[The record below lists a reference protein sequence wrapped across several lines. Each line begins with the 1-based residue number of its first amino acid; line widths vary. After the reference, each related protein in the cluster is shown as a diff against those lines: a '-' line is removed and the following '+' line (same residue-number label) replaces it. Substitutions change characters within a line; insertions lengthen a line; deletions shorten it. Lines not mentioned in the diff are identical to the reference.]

1 MEPTTPLINHETE
14 TLSRMTPVEAFLATP
29 ASSVRSET
37 PQDPEHQ
44 YLWRCFPDHV
54 WSQRVRDTSS
64 WVWGFGCDIQ
74 NLNGSPPMGLQTL
87 YPKQEPKT
95 KKLRRKGHPERE
107 GSFIQRSW
115 NMGSC

>member
-1 MEPTTPLINHETE
+1 MEPATPLMNDETE

-37 PQDPEHQ
+37 PQRSRTSIP
-44 YLWRCFPDHV
+44 LAVFPRPCMV
-54 WSQRVRDTSS
+54 TTCSRYIILGMGFWVRYSESQ
-64 WVWGFGCDIQ
+64 WQ
-74 NLNGSPPMGLQTL
+74 PPMGLQTL

-107 GSFIQRSW
+107 RSFIQRSW